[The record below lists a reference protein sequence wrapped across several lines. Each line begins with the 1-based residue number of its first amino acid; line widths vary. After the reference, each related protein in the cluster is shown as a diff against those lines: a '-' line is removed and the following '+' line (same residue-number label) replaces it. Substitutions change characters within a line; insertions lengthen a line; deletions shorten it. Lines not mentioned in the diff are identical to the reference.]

1 MRCATLVGTAN
12 DVEPNQAHTKLYGS
26 ACMLCLTARVR
37 HCQVHNH
44 YLSVLSLCCFDK
56 NNDAVENVCKGH
68 VNHHY
73 MPLPLCCKGFGCC
86 RRHQHPQATI
96 KTLRNMELQ
105 QFVAWRIVF
114 GSILFWAVIL
124 KSATKQRRGS
134 WKRILGPRWLIRH
147 VNAACVLLVYND
159 RCLK

>member
-37 HCQVHNH
+37 HCQVPNH

-96 KTLRNMELQ
+96 KTLKYGTAAIGGMANCFRFDPLLSSHSKICDQAATRKLETHT
-105 QFVAWRIVF
+105 
-114 GSILFWAVIL
+114 WATL
-124 KSATKQRRGS
+124 T
-134 WKRILGPRWLIRH
+134 
-147 VNAACVLLVYND
+147 D
-159 RCLK
+159 